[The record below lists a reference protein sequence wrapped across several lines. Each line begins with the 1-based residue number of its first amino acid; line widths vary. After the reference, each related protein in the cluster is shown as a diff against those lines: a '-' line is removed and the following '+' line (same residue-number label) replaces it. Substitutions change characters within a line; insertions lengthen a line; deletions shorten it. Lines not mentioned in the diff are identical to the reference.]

1 MVTPK
6 SFTKIEHK
14 GIYTL
19 RTNPRKGPVLRTT
32 NDRHARSS
40 YIDKADVLSELRGE
54 LFCQGTKMKARR
66 WPFQSGPP
74 EFGSAVDRLAVDVAW
89 QLYVGWHNAAVHTQP
104 TLGI

>member
-54 LFCQGTKMKARR
+54 LFCHKDESPSLAISIRSARV
-66 WPFQSGPP
+66 WI
-74 EFGSAVDRLAVDVAW
+74 GS
-89 QLYVGWHNAAVHTQP
+89 
-104 TLGI
+104 